1 MNTGAVRCRITG
13 NSNKTPGK
21 FRPATSA
28 GFEVEG
34 QSPGH
39 GMTSASSTPG
49 LPSFSKSD
57 FIRRFSYNYKPEPYY
72 FGMSPYSYGGLSR
85 GSSAS
90 SRSQNQLNLLIGNQL
105 PMITSGKTSSETSG
119 IRKSGSLTSIVR
131 QLPWMVDSKISPR
144 ALTHHLHVPTSNHC
158 HSARFQLSNFTTHY
172 NGIRDIPS
180 RTA

>member
-34 QSPGH
+34 QGPGH

-105 PMITSGKTSSETSG
+105 PMITSGKTNSETSG

-131 QLPWMVDSKISPR
+131 QLLWMVDSEISPM
-144 ALTHHLHVPTSNHC
+144 ALTHHLHVPTSNHKLRAI
-158 HSARFQLSNFTTHY
+158 H
-172 NGIRDIPS
+172 
-180 RTA
+180 